1 MKAEQQLHT
10 DVLVSARLRLALSYA
25 AFLVLAGF
33 ITLVGVYILLRY
45 FPDYPLSHQIE
56 MLMSGL
62 IEKADYYV
70 ADDQV
75 AANFRRPGTV
85 GTRADILSA
94 LVAASVVILG
104 ALAVIGISGGW
115 LLAGWILRPLQRINE
130 AAQIAATGRLDHR
143 IQLSGPNDE
152 FRQLA
157 DTFDHMLDRLHDAFS
172 TQERFAANASHE
184 LRTPLAVT
192 ATLLDVARA
201 NPEGQDYATLIE
213 RLRQTNARAI
223 GITEA
228 LLRLSDA
235 NAIAMTFEPVDL
247 AAIVQ
252 AAIDENAPEADLCT
266 VLLETD
272 LDAAPTFGDRAL
284 LEQLASNLLQ
294 NAIRHNLTPGWARV
308 TTGVSGQDAS
318 VTLTIE
324 NDGTHHSEETAARLS
339 EPFLRGAVRTS
350 EPGKR
355 RGYGLGLALVSR
367 ITTLHDGLLTI
378 VPRAGGGLITT
389 VTLPSSA
396 SRR

>member
-1 MKAEQQLHT
+1 MKAEQQPHT

-33 ITLVGVYILLRY
+33 VTLVGVYILLRY
-45 FPDYPLSHQIE
+45 APDYPLSHQIE
-56 MLMSGL
+56 TLMSGL

-75 AANFRRPGTV
+75 TANFRRPGTI

-94 LVAASVVILG
+94 LVGASVVILG

-152 FRQLA
+152 FCQLA

-235 NAIAMTFEPVDL
+235 NAIAVSFEPVDL
-247 AAIVQ
+247 ASIVE
-252 AAIDENAPEADLCT
+252 AAIAENAPEADLCT
-266 VLLETD
+266 VMLETD

-308 TTGVSGQDAS
+308 TTAVSGQDAS

-324 NDGTHHSEETAARLS
+324 NDGTYHSEETAARLS
-339 EPFLRGAVRTS
+339 EPFLRGTERTS

-378 VPRAGGGLITT
+378 VPRAEGGLITT